1 VFDQMKRL
9 RPREWYDTRRPP
21 GDEKDS
27 SPAKAVEASLML
39 FVHPAS
45 RSGDALA
52 TARSADRGGRAADPA
67 TVIPGFI
74 KVVAGRGG

>member
-1 VFDQMKRL
+1 
-9 RPREWYDTRRPP
+9 
-21 GDEKDS
+21 
-27 SPAKAVEASLML
+27 ML

-52 TARSADRGGRAADPA
+52 TARSADRSGRAADPA